1 VDYKRRRTILG
12 KICFMLIAI
21 SLIVSFAAFS
31 VTEQGEN
38 FKLTLTG
45 SKTWTLSY
53 GIGDASGL
61 ARAGGSPYQ
70 LSLDQSLAVDIKG
83 EALSVL
89 TINAHFNDQEE
100 LSMQTLTINLDT
112 DDLKGVLGDFS
123 LTGQQVFAVYNKK
136 LKGLRLDYMRDGTTL
151 TGVVSQI
158 EGISE
163 SQTFIGS
170 TAHAQVLYAAS
181 QPETPWIA
189 QPYRTNIAGLYA
201 FSLSS
206 PFIADFSE
214 VNLTFVGAAALH
226 TLLTSYGLGYLYDN
240 VAASPTTA
248 VSESSFVVVT
258 DDTDTDNLILKN
270 EPNALL
276 RKRLQDAIKA
286 YNDEYDLSDTDYK
299 TYPFTTGSEYEAAFL
314 NDLATQ
320 ATLDVDEDSYPITSG
335 TQRRFYYLGKTDI
348 TEDSI
353 SVELSLDGETF
364 LDISDLEFSGY
375 TVTTYESVGIIE
387 LDFPGSF
394 FADAKSAVRVS
405 FDYNVSGDI
414 FNLGL
419 SVVPGSEKVYLNGKL
434 LVRDTD
440 YAIDYEL
447 GLLTLLAQVK
457 ENDTIRVDYE
467 RSRGGLG
474 SSAEYAR
481 NFYGTM
487 LTLPVSSVLTLDLSL
502 LQAADSVGG
511 SVDKERARTMP
522 NTHTVSGVVGTI
534 KLDGFNAQFTA
545 GYNNN
550 VFPSDDN
557 LRLNM
562 PNEITSIL
570 ASGDYTLVA
579 SLNGLSVRH
588 NGKWTA
594 YSAASGLSGSR
605 IYAMT
610 SDDEYVYFGTSSGL
624 SVLTLSGEAPFDQV
638 ENWERYYL
646 EDGLPNVAIRS
657 MLLDDGTLYIGTEGG
672 LAVVPIDSLDDPAS
686 YKSYTSDS
694 ISTIY
699 ALAVS
704 GGDLYVGT
712 ESGLFTLDASS
723 GTFTFVPGVTET
735 KINAL
740 AASGTDMYIG
750 SGDGLAV
757 MSASS
762 GSTSWVF
769 QSGPVYAVSL
779 GDDELY
785 YGSSIG
791 LYRGNIP
798 VPETSDQPITAIAVA
813 QDGTLWAGRR
823 ADSDYK
829 LDVWHIGDTTETFA
843 NSDLLIDGR
852 DNSRFRDIPAS
863 DHTDQGIL
871 ARASFNRNAEN
882 YSLSGSFES
891 VQPTFTTIGTLSR
904 SDSTGWSLNGNFH
917 IADGIELIASH
928 SFYEVDHV
936 SDYPRDTMQNNA
948 SLSIDLGVHA
958 DLSISQA
965 LVNDDFFTPGFDS
978 DTITYSLALSDSLFS
993 DSVSMS
999 LGWTDTL
1006 RYGIASSTNPRE
1018 NRLSASATWQIT
1030 PDIKVNGSWAR
1041 PMTFAAGTTT
1051 GSETWSV
1058 TGDTRHA
1065 FTGLSTTLAYTIG
1078 GSRALKDESAHITQ
1092 TAKLDLRPKAF
1103 SLSSVK
1109 LTPRLTLGGNDKD
1122 GTITL
1127 NGQANLRAT
1136 VSDFSAQATLGHD
1149 LSGLGEDTEQTTDRI
1164 SLSLAYSG
1172 IPDLKPN
1179 LSFTQNASNVIYLG
1193 ESRGSTSRT
1202 LTGSLSWAPP
1212 DGRRDTLRISAR
1224 SSSGSRQAGDLTVT
1238 VNNSYTFSTDPFA
1251 EGVLYQPIGV
1261 RVDVDG
1267 SYAARD
1273 ETPDISLSV
1282 KTSADVTLSKTWQT
1296 SLSASYLTGTK
1307 SDGDPYNSLLFELF
1321 VAARF

>member
-12 KICFMLIAI
+12 KICFILIAI
-21 SLIVSFAAFS
+21 FLIVSFAAFS

-89 TINAHFNDQEE
+89 TISAHFNDKEQA
-100 LSMQTLTINLDT
+100 SMQTLTINLDT
-112 DDLKGVLGDFS
+112 DNLKGVLGDFS
-123 LTGQQVFAVYNKK
+123 LAGGQAFAVYNKK
-136 LKGLRLDYMRDGTTL
+136 LKGLRLDYLRDGTTL

-170 TAHAQVLYAAS
+170 TAHAQVLFAAS
-181 QPETPWIA
+181 QPGTPWIA

-206 PFIADFSE
+206 PFIADFSI
-214 VNLTFVGAAALH
+214 VDLTLVVSDSLRAL
-226 TLLTSYGLGYLYDN
+226 LSEYSLGYLYDD
-240 VAASPTTA
+240 VSASPSEELKGDTFA
-248 VSESSFVVVT
+248 VVGETSDTLVLKSE
-258 DDTDTDNLILKN
+258 
-270 EPNALL
+270 PAYLL
-276 RKRLQDAIKA
+276 RKRLQDAIKT
-286 YNDEYDLSDTDYK
+286 YNEEHQLTSADRKL
-299 TYPFTTGSEYEAAFL
+299 YPFTTGSEYELAFL
-314 NDLATQ
+314 NNLATH
-320 ATLDVDEDSYPITSG
+320 ATLDVDADSYPITSG
-335 TQRRFYYLGKTDI
+335 TQHRFYFLGKKNIKGGLVTVEVSIDGGTFRLVTDP
-348 TEDSI
+348 
-353 SVELSLDGETF
+353 
-364 LDISDLEFSGY
+364 EFTSY
-375 TVTTYESVGIIE
+375 KVTTYATVGIVE

-394 FADAKSAVRVS
+394 FAGANSAVRVS

-419 SVVPGSEKVYLNGKL
+419 SVVPGSENVYLNGKL

-447 GLLTLLAQVK
+447 GLLTLLTQVK
-457 ENDTIRVDYE
+457 ESDTIRVDYE

-474 SSAEYAR
+474 SGAEYAR

-487 LTLPVSSVLTLDLSL
+487 LTLPVSSALTLNLSL

-511 SVDKERARTMP
+511 SVDKERTRTMP

-534 KLDGFNAQFTA
+534 NLDGFNAQFTV
-545 GYNNN
+545 GYNDN
-550 VFPSDDN
+550 VFPFDDN

-562 PNEITSIL
+562 PNEITSMIV
-570 ASGDYTLVA
+570 AQDYTLVA

-605 IYAMT
+605 IYAMAT
-610 SDDEYVYFGTSSGL
+610 DGERVYFGTSSGL

-638 ENWERYYL
+638 ENWKRYYL
-646 EDGLPNVAIRS
+646 EDGLPNAAVHS
-657 MLLDDGTLYIGTEGG
+657 LLLDGGTLYIGTEDG
-672 LAVVPIDSLDDPAS
+672 LAVVPVDSLDDPAS
-686 YKSYTSDS
+686 FTPYKSGLFT
-694 ISTIY
+694 TIY
-699 ALAVS
+699 GLAIA
-704 GGDLYVGT
+704 GETLYVGT
-712 ESGLFTLDASS
+712 ESGLFTLNPDDGEFNPVVGAPDKRINELLASNGDLYIAS
-723 GTFTFVPGVTET
+723 DGGLGVMHGGTGAITWLVQGVPAYAV
-735 KINAL
+735 AL
-740 AASGTDMYIG
+740 RDEAVYYGTD
-750 SGDGLAV
+750 S
-757 MSASS
+757 
-762 GSTSWVF
+762 
-769 QSGPVYAVSL
+769 
-779 GDDELY
+779 
-785 YGSSIG
+785 G
-791 LYRGNIP
+791 LYKGDEP
-798 VPETSDQPITAIAVA
+798 VTITDGWAITAIAVA
-813 QDGTLWAGRR
+813 DDASLWAGSR
-823 ADSDYK
+823 ADSYYHLLAWRID
-829 LDVWHIGDTTETFA
+829 DTSEAFN
-843 NSDLLIDGR
+843 NSDLLLNGR
-852 DNSRFRDIPAS
+852 DNSRFKDIPAS

-871 ARASFNRNAEN
+871 VRASFNRNAEN

-891 VQPTFTTIGTLSR
+891 VQPTFSTIGRLSR
-904 SDSTGWSLNGNFH
+904 SDSTGWALNGNFH
-917 IADGIELIASH
+917 IADGIELVASH
-928 SFYEVDHV
+928 SFYEIDHAG
-936 SDYPRDTMQNNA
+936 DHPRDTMQNNA
-948 SLSIDLGVHA
+948 SVSIDLGVHA
-958 DLSISQA
+958 DLSISQGM
-965 LVNDDFFTPGFDS
+965 VNDDFFTSGFDS
-978 DTITYSLALSDSLFS
+978 SALTYSLALSDSVFS

-1006 RYGIASSTNPRE
+1006 RYGIANSSNPRE

-1041 PMTFAAGTTT
+1041 PMSFATTGAS

-1065 FTGLSTTLAYTIG
+1065 FTGLSATLAYTIG
-1078 GSRALKDESAHITQ
+1078 GSRALKDESAQITQ
-1092 TAKLDLRPKAF
+1092 TAKLDLRPNAF
-1103 SLSSVK
+1103 TIASLK
-1109 LTPRLTLGGNDKD
+1109 LTPRFTLGGNDKA
-1122 GTITL
+1122 GTVTL
-1127 NGQANLRAT
+1127 NGQANLRGV
-1136 VSDFSAQATLGHD
+1136 VSDFSAQATVGRD
-1149 LSGLGEDTEQTTDRI
+1149 LSGFGEEREQTTDRL
-1164 SLSLAYSG
+1164 SVSLAYSG
-1172 IPDLKPN
+1172 IPELKPN
-1179 LSFTQNASNVIYLG
+1179 LSFTQNTSSVAYRG
-1193 ESRGSTSRT
+1193 EARGSTSRT

-1282 KTSADVTLSKTWQT
+1282 KTSADVTLSKMWQT

-1307 SDGDPYNSLLFELF
+1307 SDGEPYNSLLFELF